1 MLVVKMPTIIKKRTK
16 AFKRHHSDR
25 YHRVGESWRKPRGI
39 DSCVRRRFRSKTPM
53 VSIGYGSN
61 KKTRHM
67 MPNGLRRFVV
77 SNVND
82 VDLLLMHNNTFA
94 AEIAA
99 NVSSK
104 KRIAILE
111 KAKVLGVKVTNADAR
126 VRAVEA

>member
-1 MLVVKMPTIIKKRTK
+1 MVTIVKKRTQK
-16 AFKRHHSDR
+16 FKRHHSDR
-25 YHRVGESWRKPRGI
+25 YKRVGESWRKPRGI
-39 DSCVRRRFRSKTPM
+39 DSAVRRRFRSRTPM
-53 VSIGYGSN
+53 CSIGYGSN

-77 SNVND
+77 SNPRD
-82 VDLLLMHNNTFA
+82 VDMLLMHNNTFA
-94 AEIAA
+94 AEIAS

-111 KAKVLGVKVTNADAR
+111 KAKVLGVKVTNAEAR

>member
-1 MLVVKMPTIIKKRTK
+1 MPVIVKKRTQK
-16 AFKRHHSDR
+16 FKRHQSDR
-25 YHRVGESWRKPRGI
+25 FKRVGESWRKPRGI
-39 DSCVRRRFRSKTPM
+39 DSAVRRRFRSKPPM
-53 VSIGYGSN
+53 CSIGYGSN

-77 SNVND
+77 SNPRD
-82 VDLLLMHNNTFA
+82 VDMLLMHNTIFA

-104 KRIAILE
+104 KRISILE